1 MGENIHQEISREYRL
16 LTNDPRVDRVR
27 DIGGKLAKV
36 SDRQDYPYHFFVI
49 DKDEINAFTIPGG
62 RIYFFTGLLNK
73 LKTDEEI
80 AAVLG
85 HEIGHCAARHTVKK
99 FQAALGYNLIGT
111 LVLSQI
117 GGSKERVST
126 LSRASNIAM
135 QLALSAYGRKDEFES
150 DRLGV
155 KYMFLAGYNLNGM
168 IKTLEV
174 LEQESKG
181 PSAPLIL
188 RTHPYVSDRMTAIKA
203 EIQNVPQKYGSP

>member
-1 MGENIHQEISREYRL
+1 MKGRQLKNFVFHVTGLGLLVLGVAGCATFGVYNPATGRQEFIFISTNEEISMGENIHQEISREYRL

-135 QLALSAYGRKDEFES
+135 QLALSAYR
-150 DRLGV
+150 
-155 KYMFLAGYNLNGM
+155 
-168 IKTLEV
+168 
-174 LEQESKG
+174 
-181 PSAPLIL
+181 P
-188 RTHPYVSDRMTAIKA
+188 
-203 EIQNVPQKYGSP
+203 QN